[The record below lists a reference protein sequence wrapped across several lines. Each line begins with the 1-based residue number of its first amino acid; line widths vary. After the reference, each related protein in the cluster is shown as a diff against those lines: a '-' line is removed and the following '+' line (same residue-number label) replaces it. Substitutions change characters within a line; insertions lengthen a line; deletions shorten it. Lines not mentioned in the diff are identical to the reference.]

1 LIGYKKTR
9 TDDPGTGGVLDLIAK
24 RGDELL
30 LVEVKSSN
38 SRLVPR
44 QTRALELARKH
55 GIKTTIL

>member
-9 TDDPGTGGVLDLIAK
+9 TDDPGTGGVDLIAK
-24 RGDELL
+24 RGDELM
-30 LVEVKSSN
+30 LVEAKSSN
-38 SRLVPR
+38 SRSVPR